1 MASTLTRTQSATPSV
16 RISDPFT
23 AMRMEMSDWLSNIW
37 GGNGNGEGVALF
49 RGGVA
54 PALDVAEKDN
64 SFEIRM
70 DIPGVDSK
78 DLDVEVHGNTVTISG
93 SRKEERGE
101 GQDVSSSGTFLRLL
115 LANGHAA
122 MRSQRERSCGGVY
135 KRSSLRRSAKVRRGA
150 AKEGCDQSLVFHR
163 SSIFGWPPVNVK
175 NTGG

>member
-23 AMRMEMSDWLSNIW
+23 AMRMEMNDWLSNIW

-93 SRKEERGE
+93 SRKEEKEEKGKTFHRVE
-101 GQDVSSSGTFLRLL
+101 RSSGCFSRTVTLPCGVSEKEV
-115 LANGHAA
+115 AAEYTNGVLSVVLPKSEEA
-122 MRSQRERSCGGVY
+122 RP
-135 KRSSLRRSAKVRRGA
+135 KKVA
-150 AKEGCDQSLVFHR
+150 IKA
-163 SSIFGWPPVNVK
+163 
-175 NTGG
+175 